1 MIQIRPK
8 IERQHKFSD
17 DDLVCYC
24 FGYTKKDIENDLNRN
39 GQSHIYEK
47 IVREKKTGGCN
58 CALKNPKG
66 R

>member
-1 MIQIRPK
+1 LIEIKPK
-8 IERQHKFSD
+8 FQNQNDFN

-24 FGYTKKDIENDLNRN
+24 FEYTKKDIENDFNKN
-39 GQSHIYEK
+39 GKSLIHEK
-47 IVREKKTGGCN
+47 IVSEKKAGGCN

>member
-1 MIQIRPK
+1 MIKIKPK
-8 IERQHKFSD
+8 SQNQNEFND

-24 FGYTKKDIENDLNRN
+24 LEYTKKDIENDFNKN
-39 GQSHIYEK
+39 GKSLIHEK
-47 IVREKKTGGCN
+47 IVSEKKTGGCN

>member
-1 MIQIRPK
+1 LIEIRAK
-8 IERQHKFSD
+8 YQNQYEFND

-24 FGYTKKDIENDLNRN
+24 FEYTKKDIENDFNKNDKSL
-39 GQSHIYEK
+39 IYEK
-47 IVREKKTGGCN
+47 IVSEKKAGGCN